1 MSDIYELLNK
11 KVKEVKDRGYK
22 GIEFYSHRH
31 TIRAL
36 LDMKLEHREVVA
48 FFYENVDMCKV
59 VPAHR
64 RINNVRLC
72 NLMSQWK
79 IKGYIDPDR
88 VLKEKEKILNGGS
101 IGSTSSINLFSYSLM
116 DLCKEISKI
125 NNGVLPEG
133 QTQSIKSHYDSC
145 RDLSISE
152 SAKRWFEKYKENNN
166 N

>member
-1 MSDIYELLNK
+1 M
-11 KVKEVKDRGYK
+11 
-22 GIEFYSHRH
+22 RH
-31 TIRAL
+31 TVRAL
-36 LDMKLEHREVVA
+36 LDMKLEHKEVVA

-79 IKGYIDPDR
+79 VKGYIDPDR

-101 IGSTSSINLFSYSLM
+101 IGSSSSMSVFSYTMM
-116 DLCKEISKI
+116 DLCKEIAKR
-125 NNGVLPEG
+125 NNGVLPDG

-145 RDLSISE
+145 RDLGIGE
-152 SAKRWFEKYKENNN
+152 SAQRWFEKYKENNN